1 VATFST
7 SGKAPSG
14 AGGTREIDRGR
25 VDRGGGSRWRRQ
37 VGQLDALAP
46 DEGEMLGPAFGPN
59 AVDQPGKLIQPP
71 VIDRP
76 CRGESE
82 RHAMDADRNF
92 SSEGPQRPLGAARLE
107 EHTFGN
113 DLDQI
118 DALARRENRGRQL
131 WMPGQAD
138 AVRHQL
144 PHPPQPPPHPPP
156 PHEDPHDEP
165 DPDPHDEPDVEPQE
179 LADRGRCGLRNSLS
193 SGREPSAR
201 PTQRGSPPR
210 TRHGGTRSSGNRSAD
225 PRTIP
230 AARRDAAGPEP
241 QPSRRRRA
249 RNRRPGTRDHA
260 DQTG

>member
-1 VATFST
+1 MSVATFST

-165 DPDPHDEPDVEPQE
+165 DVEPQE

-193 SGREPSAR
+193 SNTAPPGTAPAPNTAASKASSLPRLSGPGR
-201 PTQRGSPPR
+201 R
-210 TRHGGTRSSGNRSAD
+210 T
-225 PRTIP
+225 P
-230 AARRDAAGPEP
+230 ARRSRAAN
-241 QPSRRRRA
+241 SV
-249 RNRRPGTRDHA
+249 
-260 DQTG
+260 